1 MKSCRVL
8 GREYQSGAERS
19 HSKMTGFGDRAS
31 ICMAPRWSVAVPG
44 MEGGKIIQWAAR
56 SVDGAD
62 GSLIVSG
69 WKSDDRAYG
78 TPVAWKRSVNIS
90 LFQAASA
97 LNANARW
104 QEVIAENMAASSVP
118 GFKKQT
124 VSFKAVEAGMMP
136 HGINATAAERTAWSM
151 PQGTTSTSFAQGE
164 MKFTGVNTDVG
175 LDGGGFFEVQLPNGA
190 SAYTRDGEFQLNGQG
205 QLVTKQGF
213 AVMSDSGPLQLDR
226 ASSDPIT
233 ISADGTVSQGNNTR
247 GTLKVVNFNK
257 PELLTP
263 QAGGVFVANDPSL
276 QASSDNKPK
285 VRQFYLEQA
294 NTTPV
299 MEMANMITVMRASE
313 ANQRVIQMQDERMGR
328 AITELGNPN

>member
-1 MKSCRVL
+1 
-8 GREYQSGAERS
+8 
-19 HSKMTGFGDRAS
+19 
-31 ICMAPRWSVAVPG
+31 
-44 MEGGKIIQWAAR
+44 
-56 SVDGAD
+56 
-62 GSLIVSG
+62 
-69 WKSDDRAYG
+69 
-78 TPVAWKRSVNIS
+78 VNIS